1 MQVAVFYDPLICP
14 FTGRCRFGHITEHWG
29 KTYVPKRVYVHPK
42 PVVAVFKALAQRV
55 PYTRSSLPET
65 QSKGIGWA

>member
-29 KTYVPKRVYVHPK
+29 EDICTEESTCILNP
-42 PVVAVFKALAQRV
+42 LSQ
-55 PYTRSSLPET
+55 SLRL
-65 QSKGIGWA
+65 